1 MNVKLN
7 ATWLEQLRSEIESD
21 YFKQLL
27 IYIDNEKKQGSTV
40 YPPEDLV
47 FEAFNRTPFDK
58 VRVVIL
64 GQDPYHGKNQAHGL
78 AFSVCRTEKIPPSLK
93 NIYKEM
99 TSDLNIEKPEHGCLE
114 SWADQGVLL
123 LNSTLTVREKE
134 PKSHH
139 NKGWERFTDAV
150 LQKLIDEK
158 DFLIFVFWGRLA
170 QEKLKTLRM
179 KQGAHHYI
187 LMAAHPS
194 PYSAVNFLGCKHFS
208 KINEILIS
216 ENQKNIDWRIR

>member
-7 ATWLEQLRSEIESD
+7 PTWLQQLRSEIESD

-27 IYIDNEKKQGSTV
+27 IYIDNEKKQGCTV

-47 FEAFNRTPFDK
+47 FEAFNRTPFNK

-99 TSDLNIEKPEHGCLE
+99 ISDLNIEKPEHGCLE

-139 NKGWERFTDAV
+139 NRGWERFTDAV
-150 LQKLIDEK
+150 LQKLIEEK
-158 DFLIFVFWGRLA
+158 DFLIFVFWGKSA
-170 QEKLKTLRM
+170 QDKLKNLRM

-187 LMAAHPS
+187 LIAAHPS

-208 KINEILIS
+208 KINQILIN
-216 ENQKNIDWRIR
+216 EKQKPIDWIIK